1 MHVHCVLHVLIMQV
15 CALQGD
21 EYLLISRQQIYIH
34 TCVCA
39 HTHIYVCVYVHCY
52 RMFKLASGQSHASS

>member
-34 TCVCA
+34 RSV
-39 HTHIYVCVYVHCY
+39 HIGIYVCVYVHCY

>member
-1 MHVHCVLHVLIMQV
+1 MHVHCVLHVLVMQV
-15 CALQGD
+15 CALKGD

-34 TCVCA
+34 VSV
-39 HTHIYVCVYVHCY
+39 HIGIYVCVYVHCY

>member
-1 MHVHCVLHVLIMQV
+1 MHVHCVLHVLVMQV
-15 CALQGD
+15 CALKGD

-34 TCVCA
+34 RSV
-39 HTHIYVCVYVHCY
+39 HIRIYVCVYVHCY